1 VSRPL
6 QLLLASVKALLLL
19 AAVGVPIYIFVTSQ
33 RRSTHESTPRRP
45 AAVTVP
51 LIDDGFRDPAS
62 WVDASGSSTRL
73 RTSMHDDSLV
83 LPAPARSWRA
93 VYLSPERTA
102 GWRDYRVRMR
112 VERLGPAG
120 SGANATLLLGSGG
133 GLAITVSAAV
143 VRVSD
148 RTGTRSRQLA
158 LDAFEP
164 AASHELEATVLGRK
178 LGVKIDGGRGVAR
191 SLVVPAPAVR
201 GGMRLGVWRE
211 RRSSTRP
218 RFPSLSVSPAAPA
231 KLS

>member
-1 VSRPL
+1 
-6 QLLLASVKALLLL
+6 LLASVKALLLL
-19 AAVGVPIYIFVTSQ
+19 AAVGVPIYIFITSQ
-33 RRSTHESTPRRP
+33 TRSTHESTPRRP

-158 LDAFEP
+158 LDAFGRP
-164 AASHELEATVLGRK
+164 RVTSSRPPCSDGSSASRSTAAAASPG
-178 LGVKIDGGRGVAR
+178 
-191 SLVVPAPAVR
+191 
-201 GGMRLGVWRE
+201 
-211 RRSSTRP
+211 RSSFPPRPFGAEWGSASGASAGAALARASTRC
-218 RFPSLSVSPAAPA
+218 R
-231 KLS
+231 

>member
-1 VSRPL
+1 MSRPL

-33 RRSTHESTPRRP
+33 TRSTHESTPRRP
-45 AAVTVP
+45 AAVIVP

-62 WVDASGSSTRL
+62 WVDASGSSARL

-133 GLAITVSAAV
+133 GLAITVSAAD

-148 RTGTRSRQLA
+148 WTRSRQLA

-178 LGVKIDGGRGVAR
+178 LSVKIDAGRGVAR

-201 GGMRLGVWRE
+201 GGMGLGVWRE

-218 RFPSLSVSPAAPA
+218 RFTSLSVSPAAPA